1 MLKLISVRTRK
12 FPPNF
17 IGGEK
22 MFWTG
27 LIIGLFIGA
36 NVGLFV
42 FALIAAKKESVS
54 CFAEI
59 ETNGNVQILQRC
71 EEVRT

>member
-1 MLKLISVRTRK
+1 
-12 FPPNF
+12 
-17 IGGEK
+17 

-42 FALIAAKKESVS
+42 FALFAAKKESVS
-54 CFAEI
+54 CVAEI
-59 ETNGNVQILQRC
+59 ATNGNVRIFQQS

>member
-1 MLKLISVRTRK
+1 MLKLVLMQTRK
-12 FPPNF
+12 SPPNF

-22 MFWTG
+22 MLWTG

-42 FALIAAKKESVS
+42 FALLAAKKEKVS
-54 CFAEI
+54 CVAEI
-59 ETNGNVQILQRC
+59 ETNGNVRIFQQC

>member
-1 MLKLISVRTRK
+1 
-12 FPPNF
+12 
-17 IGGEK
+17 

-42 FALIAAKKESVS
+42 FALFAAKKESVS
-54 CFAEI
+54 CNNYDSEFSESSI
-59 ETNGNVQILQRC
+59 CCL
-71 EEVRT
+71 

>member
-1 MLKLISVRTRK
+1 MLKLIPVKTRK

-36 NVGLFV
+36 NAGLFV
-42 FALIAAKKESVS
+42 FALFAAKKESVS
-54 CFAEI
+54 CNNYDSEFTEGS
-59 ETNGNVQILQRC
+59 TCCL
-71 EEVRT
+71 

>member
-1 MLKLISVRTRK
+1 
-12 FPPNF
+12 
-17 IGGEK
+17 

-42 FALIAAKKESVS
+42 FALLAAKKEKVS
-54 CFAEI
+54 CVAEI
-59 ETNGNVQILQRC
+59 ETNGNVRIFQQC